1 MFDSIEPEW
10 LWLIGGVLL
19 LILEVMAP
27 GVFLVFIGAAA
38 IATGVF
44 TLLFDLGAASQLALF
59 ALYAV
64 IAVMVG
70 QGIKVINEDPTN
82 HNIHG
87 FPKIN
92 QQFNFS
98 QAQKGME
105 KVVNLGKAE
114 DFKIKCDVHNW
125 MGAHAFVMTHP
136 FFAISDEEGNYE
148 IKNVPPG
155 TYDIKIW
162 HETLAP
168 KGIVKKGVKVEAG
181 KAAQVDEKLKAA
193 KK

>member
-70 QGIKVINEDPTN
+70 RRFYANRTADSVDPLLNDRAARLVGRVVTVVEQVDD
-82 HNIHG
+82 HNGRVRVGDSEWTARGGPAAPGERVRITG
-87 FPKIN
+87 
-92 QQFNFS
+92 
-98 QAQKGME
+98 
-105 KVVNLGKAE
+105 V
-114 DFKIKCDVHNW
+114 D
-125 MGAHAFVMTHP
+125 
-136 FFAISDEEGNYE
+136 GNC
-148 IKNVPPG
+148 
-155 TYDIKIW
+155 
-162 HETLAP
+162 L
-168 KGIVKKGVKVEAG
+168 KVEAERSLPP
-181 KAAQVDEKLKAA
+181 A
-193 KK
+193 